1 MKERNVM
8 LHQMQLYKIESTEIR
23 GYWRFLIHQGVVSHH
38 TTSNVPSGSHVVKT
52 TAKYS
57 CIHPLRLCKQD
68 RTSTMIRYDR
78 HITPRTLRRLP
89 SLADMEEGGALS
101 NGITTGEV
109 V

>member
-1 MKERNVM
+1 ME
-8 LHQMQLYKIESTEIR
+8 LYKTASTEIR
-23 GYWRFLIHQGVVSHH
+23 GYRCFFIHQGLVSHH
-38 TTSNVPSGSHVVKT
+38 TTNNVPLAFRYSCCKDYRQVH
-52 TAKYS
+52 S

-101 NGITTGEV
+101 NGITTGEEV
-109 V
+109 